1 MENEKNNEVTMVET
15 AQQNDTKQNESL
27 WSEEFLK
34 RVEQAAARGA
44 KKGSGR
50 SWFSRFLQVILPIAV
65 IAFLILGVV
74 MPKINHMNQGFES
87 LTTFSEEA
95 QSHDLVVEDNNVFG
109 YTAADFEDAILGK
122 GEQQKRLV
130 VYSKKVSDATVLKK
144 TGLFNWDAFT
154 KSQLITYQGYVD
166 YYVDLSKLSKSD
178 IDFDE
183 EEKMIT
189 LRIPHAMQGKINIP
203 VEEIQYGDVDK
214 GMLAFGE
221 LQTTPA
227 QIAEVQKEAA
237 QKMQK
242 GLDEGNVIEE
252 ADRFAILSVW
262 EIYSPIVK
270 RVAKDYSLK
279 VEFR

>member
-1 MENEKNNEVTMVET
+1 MVMENNKNNEVNQNESP
-15 AQQNDTKQNESL
+15 QQNDTKQNDTVR
-27 WSEEFLK
+27 SEEFLK

-44 KKGSGR
+44 KKGSSSGWLFR
-50 SWFSRFLQVILPIAV
+50 ILPS
-65 IAFLILGVV
+65 LIIIGLLAGLII
-74 MPKINHMNQGFES
+74 PKINSMHQGVES

-95 QSHDLVVEDNNVFG
+95 QSHDLVLEDNSVFG

-122 GEQQKRLV
+122 GEQQKKLV

-144 TGLFNWDAFT
+144 TGLFNWDAFS

-166 YYVDLSKLSKSD
+166 YSVDLSKLSKSD

-189 LRIPHAMQGKINIP
+189 LRIPHAVQGKINIP